1 MIYNEWI
8 KGKTSL
14 FSELQNTG
22 LTSQFI
28 VDYGAENLDLIYK
41 MGYGTKTIP
50 KSIENLTI
58 SELAKIISISYGDNW
73 SKKYTLLQDEILL
86 GVENKTVTNETVAD
100 NSTRTTNSNQTSKV
114 SAFNVDVLST
124 NNGSDDS
131 VDDDSTKDVTKS
143 KDTTKTGFNV
153 IKDQLELF
161 DSNFV
166 SIVVKDVSKIV
177 SLSIY

>member
-14 FSELQNTG
+14 FTELNASMPS
-22 LTSQFI
+22 LFI
-28 VDYGAENLDLIYK
+28 ANYGAENLDLIYK

-58 SELAKIISISYGDNW
+58 TELAKIINISYGDNW
-73 SKKYTLLQDEILL
+73 IKKYTLLQDEILL

-153 IKDQLELF
+153 IKDQLKLF
-161 DSNFV
+161 DSNFA